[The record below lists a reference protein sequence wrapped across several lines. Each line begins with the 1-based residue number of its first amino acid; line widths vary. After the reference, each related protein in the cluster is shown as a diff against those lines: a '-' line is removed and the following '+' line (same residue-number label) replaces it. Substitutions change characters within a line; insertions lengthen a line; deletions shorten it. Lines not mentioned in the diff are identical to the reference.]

1 MATPTTTERRA
12 TNEVSTNSTHPWQ
25 VLKKRRWQLVAAS
38 VLLAIWVVFLVMMA
52 AYN

>member
-1 MATPTTTERRA
+1 MATPTTTGRRA
-12 TNEVSTNSTHPWQ
+12 KIDMSTNSTHPGQ
-25 VLKKRRWQLVAAS
+25 VLKKRRWQLIAAS